1 MDMALFDFYAS
12 TPERFY
18 VKVNESFFR
27 DRRTWYIRKLVL
39 PV

>member
-1 MDMALFDFYAS
+1 MDMAVFDFNAS

-18 VKVNESFFR
+18 VKVNESFFHYR
-27 DRRTWYIRKLVL
+27 KAWYIRKLTL